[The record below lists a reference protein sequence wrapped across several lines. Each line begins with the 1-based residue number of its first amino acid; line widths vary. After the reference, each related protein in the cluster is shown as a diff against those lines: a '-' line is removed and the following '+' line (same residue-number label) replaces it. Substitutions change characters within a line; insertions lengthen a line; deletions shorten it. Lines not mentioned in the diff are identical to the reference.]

1 VFKNINFKHSKLIY
15 IDNKKGFAIAMVF
28 FVIMLFVIIGSVL
41 IKNTSNEIPAAR
53 MLDKKVDAG
62 YIARSIAE
70 VIRLKIKNF
79 PEEFAEALRDL
90 ELHEKIGS
98 PTPKTY
104 LTYIDDFTTSTKL
117 KNNFGI
123 NNSIISGKLLGLKRI
138 HIGIPVNTGT
148 SQFVTDVVELK
159 IEVKYQLTKKDF
171 VAKPREVKI
180 ELIEEIKFKRRFKP
194 N

>member
-1 VFKNINFKHSKLIY
+1 MFNNTNFKHSKLTY

-90 ELHEKIGS
+90 ELHENNSG
-98 PTPKTY
+98 PTPLTY
-104 LTYIDDFTTSTKL
+104 KTYIDDFNTSTKI

-123 NNSIISGKLLGLKRI
+123 NDAKIAGRLLGLKRI
-138 HIGIPVNTGT
+138 HIGTPVNSGT

-159 IEVKYQLTKKDF
+159 IEVKYQLTKEDF
-171 VAKPREVKI
+171 VPKPREVTI